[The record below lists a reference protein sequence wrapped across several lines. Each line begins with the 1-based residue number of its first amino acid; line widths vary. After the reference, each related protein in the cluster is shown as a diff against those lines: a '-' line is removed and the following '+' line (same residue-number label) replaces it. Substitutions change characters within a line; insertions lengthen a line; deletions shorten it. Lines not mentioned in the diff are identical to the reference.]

1 VDWSAGARS
10 GVLRRRAAAVG
21 VAFVVVWRAALRSC
35 TLICMVSIVELM
47 LNVLLSTSLDR
58 TLVVWVEAHSHT
70 CLAANAS
77 AQISVAPRA
86 YRAAIRQEEVEEFV
100 GNREVRRLL
109 KLLKCSKADQH
120 LKKGQGSFDRW

>member
-1 VDWSAGARS
+1 MDWSAGPGA
-10 GVLRRRAAAVG
+10 GVLRRRATAVG
-21 VAFVVVWRAALRSC
+21 IAFVVVWRAALRRC

-58 TLVVWVEAHSHT
+58 TLVVWVEADSHT
-70 CLAANAS
+70 CLATNAS

-86 YRAAIRQEEVEEFV
+86 YRAAIGQEEVEEFIGNSEV
-100 GNREVRRLL
+100 GRLL
-109 KLLKCSKADQH
+109 KLLKSSKADQH